1 MPEEIMKAIEQ
12 YIEAHPGNQINQER
26 LKGMQENA
34 KSFKDLQGKY
44 TMKVEINEERTC
56 TVQFFGTAGNLYVTY
71 TFNDIVV
78 SE

>member
-1 MPEEIMKAIEQ
+1 MPEEIMQAIEQ
-12 YIEAHPGNQINQER
+12 YIEAHPGTQINQER

-34 KSFKDLQGKY
+34 KSLKDLQGKY
-44 TMKVEINEERTC
+44 TMKADINGERTC

>member
-1 MPEEIMKAIEQ
+1 MPEEIMQAIEQ
-12 YIEAHPGNQINQER
+12 YIEAHPGTQINQER

-34 KSFKDLQGKY
+34 KSLK
-44 TMKVEINEERTC
+44 TC

>member
-1 MPEEIMKAIEQ
+1 MPEEIMQAIEQ
-12 YIEAHPGNQINQER
+12 YIEVHPGTQKNQER
-26 LKGMQENA
+26 LK
-34 KSFKDLQGKY
+34 Y
-44 TMKVEINEERTC
+44 TMKVDINGERTC